1 MFLSLVRDAHF
12 DLHCAFFHP
21 DHIGGILCI
30 ANICKEV
37 LTPVVMHTIRSI
49 MGLCTFYVHLFLM
62 ERGGEVTNF
71 QRRAD
76 IETLFSVQASRRGG
90 GISLCKEFEVTTLQ
104 HTPQHVTLVLCTL
117 QVAGQG

>member
-1 MFLSLVRDAHF
+1 MHCEHMQRSSHACGNAHN
-12 DLHCAFFHP
+12 P
-21 DHIGGILCI
+21 
-30 ANICKEV
+30 
-37 LTPVVMHTIRSI
+37 RSI
-49 MGLCTFYVHLFLM
+49 MRFCTFYVLFFLM

-76 IETLFSVQASRRGG
+76 IETLFSVQASRG

-104 HTPQHVTLVLCTL
+104 HNPQHVTLVLCTL